1 MGAPA
6 GFFSTFGALTS
17 SIEGGTRLSD
27 ADAAAWAAEF
37 TEPDQRAGMLGT
49 DVASMALIVERL
61 AEYTTSGLSDTRLK
75 HAFPALDR
83 HEGGCANTCPTALSA
98 GNARSATEVAAPVA
112 AVVARRYV
120 SASACSECAPTVVFA
135 APESVPSPERT
146 AATVAVGLGGVFVA
160 FVTCRGGV
168 WQR

>member
-75 HAFPALDR
+75 HAFPALDLDTR
-83 HEGGCANTCPTALSA
+83 GAAPTPVPLPFPPATRGRRRKWQPPSPRSWRAATLAPLRALSA
-98 GNARSATEVAAPVA
+98 H
-112 AVVARRYV
+112 RR
-120 SASACSECAPTVVFA
+120 
-135 APESVPSPERT
+135 
-146 AATVAVGLGGVFVA
+146 
-160 FVTCRGGV
+160 
-168 WQR
+168 